1 MAQPTNVTP
10 RGHLQGPWYGTLTVS
25 TGTKTGTAWTP
36 VGPVLANHIAV
47 DAEFNGTT
55 GNVKLQGC
63 LATGSTVTPA
73 TLAQRTFAQRGAVV
87 QSTVATVVAFVRLVS
102 TSVQA
107 GKTITVT
114 YGASL

>member
-10 RGHLQGPWYGTLTVS
+10 RGRISGPWYGTLTVS
-25 TGTKTGTAWTP
+25 TGTKAGTTWAP
-36 VGPVLANHIAV
+36 IGPVAANHIAV
-47 DAEFNGTT
+47 DAEFSGTT

-63 LATGSTVTPA
+63 LTTGSTATPA
-73 TLAQRTFAQRGAVV
+73 TLAQRSFAQRGTVV

-102 TSVQA
+102 TSIQA

-114 YGASL
+114 YGASV